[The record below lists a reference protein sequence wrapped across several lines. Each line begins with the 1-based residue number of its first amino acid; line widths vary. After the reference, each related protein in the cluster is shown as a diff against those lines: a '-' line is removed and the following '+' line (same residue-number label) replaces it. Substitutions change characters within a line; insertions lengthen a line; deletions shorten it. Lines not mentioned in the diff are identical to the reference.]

1 MAEKTSLIVRTVQML
16 FVATCCSIFAQ
27 ENIAV
32 MELEAKNIS
41 RQDAGVLTDK
51 LRSEII
57 KTRKFN
63 VMERDR
69 MNEILKEQGFQQSG
83 VCSSD
88 ECAVRAGN
96 IIGVSR
102 MVAGS
107 VGRLSESFL
116 VTVRMID
123 VETGKIVR
131 NVDETIKGGI
141 DMVLETGMAAVAQK
155 LMTARDMGTKQT
167 AKPNHV
173 PGNFGPSD
181 GLLGFWPM
189 DKIDGNSLTDLSGNG
204 KNGSIFGAK
213 VDIKGG
219 MKFSGSGDYLSF
231 GELPASREFTASF
244 WVKPVGIA
252 DQIWYDALCGNAGN
266 DLGGGVGFIVMSNEL
281 HFLAGPACNAPK
293 PSSDIVYSMDNIEP
307 GKWHHIAGTLAA
319 GKSMALFVDGKEIKR
334 TASGVPRGIP
344 DVTAQFFGA
353 DSRKPEIQTYCGKA
367 RDMLVFDRALEA
379 AEVSALYSAGKSR

>member
-1 MAEKTSLIVRTVQML
+1 MANATSVMIRTMSFVCATL
-16 FVATCCSIFAQ
+16 FFAAMAQ

-32 MELEAKNIS
+32 MELEAKNMS
-41 RQDAGVLTDK
+41 RQEASVLTDK
-51 LRSEII
+51 LSSEII

-63 VMERDR
+63 VMERER

-88 ECAVRAGN
+88 ECAERAGK

-102 MVAGS
+102 MIAGS
-107 VGRLSESFL
+107 VGRVGQSYL
-116 VTVRMID
+116 VTLRMID

-131 NVDETIKGGI
+131 NVDETIKGSI
-141 DMVLETGMAAVAQK
+141 ETVLESGMAVVAQK
-155 LMTARDMGTKQT
+155 LVTARDMGPKQS
-167 AKPNHV
+167 AKPNGV

-189 DKIDGNSLTDLSGNG
+189 DKIDGNSLIDLSGNG

-231 GELPASREFTASF
+231 GELGASREITVSF
-244 WVKPVGIA
+244 WVKPIGIA
-252 DQIWYDALCGNAGN
+252 DQIWYDALCGN
-266 DLGGGVGFIVMSNEL
+266 DMGGGIGFMVISNEL
-281 HFLAGPACNAPK
+281 HFSAGADCSAAK
-293 PSSDIVYSMDNIEP
+293 PSASLDYSMDNIEP
-307 GKWHHIAGTLAA
+307 GKWHHISGTVAA
-319 GKSMALFVDGKEIKR
+319 GKSMALFIDGKEVKR
-334 TASGVPRGIP
+334 ISSGVPHRLP
-344 DVTAQFFGA
+344 EVTAQYFGA

-379 AEVSALYSAGKSR
+379 GEVSTLYSAGKTR

>member
-1 MAEKTSLIVRTVQML
+1 MSNIPSITIKTLS
-16 FVATCCSIFAQ
+16 FACAAFCCAVFAQ

-41 RQDAGVLTDK
+41 RQEAGVLTDK
-51 LRSEII
+51 LCSEII

-63 VMERDR
+63 VMERER

-88 ECAVRAGN
+88 ECATRAGN

-107 VGRLSESFL
+107 VGRVGGSFL
-116 VTVRMID
+116 VTLRMID

-141 DMVLETGMAAVAQK
+141 DAVLEAGMASVAQK
-155 LMTARDMGTKQT
+155 LMTARDMGTKKA
-167 AKPNHV
+167 AKPNGV

-204 KNGSIFGAK
+204 KNGSIFGSK

-219 MKFSGSGDYLSF
+219 MKFSGSGDYVSF
-231 GELPASREFTASF
+231 GDLPSSREVSVSF
-244 WVKPVGIA
+244 WVKPIGIA
-252 DQIWYDALCGNAGN
+252 DQIWYDALCGNN
-266 DLGGGVGFIVMSNEL
+266 LGGGVGFMVLLNEL
-281 HFLAGPACNAPK
+281 HFTAGADCNSSK
-293 PSSDIVYSMDNIEP
+293 PSTMLDYSMDNIEP
-307 GKWHHIAGTLAA
+307 GKWHHIAGTFAG
-319 GKSMALFVDGKEIKR
+319 GKSMALFVDGKEVKR
-334 TASGVPRGIP
+334 IASGVPSATPGI
-344 DVTAQFFGA
+344 TAQYFGA
-353 DSRKPEIQTYCGKA
+353 DSRKPEVQSYCGKA

-379 AEVSALYSAGKSR
+379 GEVSTLYSAGKLR

>member
-1 MAEKTSLIVRTVQML
+1 MIKTLS
-16 FVATCCSIFAQ
+16 FACAAFCCAAFAQ

-32 MELEAKNIS
+32 MELEARNIS
-41 RQDAGVLTDK
+41 RQEAGVLTDK
-51 LRSEII
+51 LCSEII

-63 VMERDR
+63 VMERER
-69 MNEILKEQGFQQSG
+69 MNEILKEQGFQLSG

-88 ECAVRAGN
+88 ECATRAGN

-107 VGRLSESFL
+107 VGRVGGSFL
-116 VTVRMID
+116 VTLRMID
-123 VETGKIVR
+123 VATGKIVR
-131 NVDETIKGGI
+131 NVDETIKGTI
-141 DMVLETGMAAVAQK
+141 ESVLESGMASVAQK
-155 LMTARDMGTKQT
+155 LVTTRDMGGKQT
-167 AKPNHV
+167 AKPNGV

-231 GELPASREFTASF
+231 GELPASREFTVSF
-244 WVKPVGIA
+244 WVKPIGIA
-252 DQIWYDALCGNAGN
+252 DQIWYEALCGNN
-266 DLGGGVGFIVMSNEL
+266 MGGGVGFMVLLNEL
-281 HFLAGPACNAPK
+281 HFSAGADCNASR
-293 PSSDIVYSMDNIEP
+293 PSATLDFGLDNIEP
-307 GKWHHIAGTLAA
+307 GKWHHIAGTFAG
-319 GKSMALFVDGKEIKR
+319 GKSMALFVDGKEVKR
-334 TASGVPRGIP
+334 IASGVPRGLP
-344 DVTAQFFGA
+344 DVTAQYFGA
-353 DSRKPEIQTYCGKA
+353 DTRKPEIQSYCGKA

-379 AEVSALYSAGKSR
+379 GEVSTLYSAGKLR